1 MEHARLG
8 PSSAYRWTRCPA
20 SIGLSEQVPPR
31 ASGPAAAAGG
41 LMHAV
46 FERRL
51 LGQSDFHSDELAEL
65 AELDVSPAR
74 ARQIVSQALV
84 AAHGALA
91 QYGVT
96 EYLTERRVNP
106 GGVVQRDDFWGT
118 ADLIGANQASRTL
131 LVGDLKTG
139 RGRVEVKHNEQLLCY
154 ALGALELIDFEP
166 ERIVLAIFQ
175 PPVFGERAA
184 LWQTDARTL
193 QEFGVFV
200 GQQAALTD
208 QADLPPSPSTEA
220 CQWCPAKPV
229 CPAHRRP

>member
-8 PSSAYRWTRCPA
+8 PSSAHRWTRCPA

-51 LGQSDFHSDELAEL
+51 LGQ
-65 AELDVSPAR
+65 LDVSPAR
-74 ARQIVSQALV
+74 ARQIVAQALL

-200 GQQAALTD
+200 GQQAALSD
-208 QADLPPSPSTEA
+208 LADLPPSPSTEA